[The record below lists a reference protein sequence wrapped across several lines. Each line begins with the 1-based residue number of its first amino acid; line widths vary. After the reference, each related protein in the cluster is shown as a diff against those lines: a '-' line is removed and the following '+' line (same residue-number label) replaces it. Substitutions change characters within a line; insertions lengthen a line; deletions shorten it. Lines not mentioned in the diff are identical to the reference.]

1 MLALLGWSRLLLYAA
16 WIAAIYSS
24 VCCLLFCR
32 SRDSAFAY
40 GSAGC
45 GWHSL
50 LEWFCLFGF
59 LYWSGLL
66 CCCHM
71 QLEVLFDCICNWRF
85 AGICPWPAGSL
96 QIACDVLITLLG
108 LVLLFAPV
116 CLSSLLVVAGLCVHI
131 KLIQL
136 WVLVTLQ
143 FSFGCPFLGLLWRLL
158 PLCSLCWCSGSHQFG
173 WGSLP
178 NCLGYWCRVLCR
190 NSASMLVRLKDIEGS
205 FMLQLT
211 SMC

>member
-1 MLALLGWSRLLLYAA
+1 L
-16 WIAAIYSS
+16 
-24 VCCLLFCR
+24 
-32 SRDSAFAY
+32 
-40 GSAGC
+40 
-45 GWHSL
+45 
-50 LEWFCLFGF
+50 
-59 LYWSGLL
+59 
-66 CCCHM
+66 HM
-71 QLEVLFDCICNWRF
+71 QLKICWNMSLTCRFSADCLWCVDNPLGAGLVICSSLPQF
-85 AGICPWPAGSL
+85 LAGSGWL
-96 QIACDVLITLLG
+96 AW
-108 LVLLFAPV
+108 A
-116 CLSSLLVVAGLCVHI
+116 SLLVVAGLCVHI